1 MTVMRHFRFKTMKC
15 VCVLTALG
23 HAIAGENGAIE
34 RGFHPF
40 GQGRQQGAGC
50 IRDEAYSWM

>member
-1 MTVMRHFRFKTMKC
+1 MIY
-15 VCVLTALG
+15 VLTALG

-34 RGFHPF
+34 RCFHPF

-50 IRDEAYSWM
+50 IRDEADSWI